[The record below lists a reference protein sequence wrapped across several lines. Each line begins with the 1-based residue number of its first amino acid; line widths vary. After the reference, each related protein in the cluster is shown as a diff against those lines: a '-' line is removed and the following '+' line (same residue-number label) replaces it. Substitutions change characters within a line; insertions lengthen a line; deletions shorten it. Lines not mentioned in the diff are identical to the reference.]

1 MRSHYLEE
9 EEGALELNKAIRGF
23 DLLREYIPNTVMAE
37 IGGGKGFGSSNCYSN
52 SNSYS
57 NGNTSNSSGS
67 MGNGPASTVMQNPW
81 LPQQQG
87 MVPFQEVSSSSSC
100 SSEKATP
107 VTADGESEDSG
118 LFSDIVL
125 KYINDML
132 MNEDMEDRKCMY
144 QECSALQ
151 ATAKPFYD
159 ILGEN
164 YPENCPPRPLEPP
177 SSQNQLYN
185 EGLGVDEIRD
195 SGINDNG
202 WIGNLFDISRGLESP
217 LSTKFSTDYSSQMS
231 FSSSGSSTVLDGLP
245 ESPIYEMSLRE
256 LFSETEQSFGSAS
269 GEFDDA
275 LYSYQLARENNV
287 DRELS
292 EVLYI
297 NQLMAR
303 ENNLGAQLVK
313 ERFWRVPKQESDFEF
328 KLEKIEEG
336 GGGVVGV
343 GVNTQHS
350 IGVHSDDGSGSM
362 QRRHKNTH
370 REDLDLEDRQSNKH
384 SAVFPEHVI
393 RTEKF
398 DEVLLCQGKNGR
410 NFSVIQKEVL
420 QKGVQKSLQDGS
432 VKGGTQNGKSRGK
445 KQGKKEVVDLRTLLV
460 HCAQAVA
467 TDDHRGAN
475 EILKQIRQHASPH
488 GDGSQRMAHYFAES
502 LVARLSGT
510 GGRLYTIGSS
520 NRPSAAEILKAYHLH
535 LAATPFKK
543 VSHFLSNQT
552 ILQLAENATRLHIV
566 DFGVLYGFQWPCLI
580 QTLANRPSGPPKLR
594 ITGIDFPQ
602 PGFRPTER
610 IEETGRRLADYAKS
624 FGVPFEYHAIACKWE
639 NLDIADLNLRSDELL
654 VVNCMYRLRNL
665 MDETVVVESPRNIVL
680 NKIRSMNPSVFIQ
693 GVING
698 AYSAPFFITRF
709 REALFHFSA
718 LYDALENTI
727 PRDHPERICLEKE
740 VMGREILNVVACE
753 GLERIERPETYKQW
767 QVRTKRAGFVQ
778 LPLNRSL
785 FTRAREKLKVLY
797 HKDFG
802 VDEDGNW
809 LLLGW
814 KGRITMALSTWRPQ
828 S

>member
-9 EEGALELNKAIRGF
+9 EEAALELNKVIRSF
-23 DLLREYIPNTVMAE
+23 DPPTNYISNTIMAE
-37 IGGGKGFGSSNCYSN
+37 KGGGKGFSSSNSYSN
-52 SNSYS
+52 SNSNS
-57 NGNTSNSSGS
+57 NSNDSNSSGS
-67 MGNGPASTVMQNPW
+67 IGNDPASTVAQEPW

-87 MVPFQEVSSSSSC
+87 VVPFQEGSSSSSC

-107 VTADGESEDSG
+107 LAADGESEDSE

-164 YPENCPPRPLEPP
+164 YPPHPSEP
-177 SSQNQLYN
+177 SFSQNQLYN
-185 EGLGVDEIRD
+185 EGLGVDDIRNN
-195 SGINDNG
+195 GIEDRG
-202 WIGNLFDISRGLESP
+202 FIGNLFDISRGLESP
-217 LSTKFSTDYSSQMS
+217 VSANFSTDYSSQLS
-231 FSSSGSSTVLDGLP
+231 FSSSGSSTVMDGFP
-245 ESPIYEMSLRE
+245 ESPIYEMSLPE
-256 LFSETEQSFGSAS
+256 LFSETEQSFGSVS
-269 GEFDDA
+269 REVEDA

-287 DRELS
+287 DREFN
-292 EVLYI
+292 EAFYI
-297 NQLMAR
+297 NQVMAR
-303 ENNLGAQLVK
+303 ENNLGARLGK

-336 GGGVVGV
+336 GSGGVGEGV
-343 GVNTQHS
+343 GVTTQQN
-350 IGVHSDDGSGSM
+350 IGVHSDDANGSK
-362 QRRHKNTH
+362 QQRHKNPH

-420 QKGVQKSLQDGS
+420 QNGVQKSPQDGS
-432 VKGGTQNGKSRGK
+432 VKGGTQSGKSRGK

-467 TDDHRGAN
+467 TDDNRGAN

-488 GDGSQRMAHYFAES
+488 GDGSQRLAHYFVES
-502 LVARLSGT
+502 LEARLSGT
-510 GGRLYTIGSS
+510 GGRLYTIVSS
-520 NRPSAAEILKAYHLH
+520 NRPSAAEILKAYHLY

-543 VSHFLSNQT
+543 ISHFLSNQT
-552 ILQLAENATRLHIV
+552 ILRLAENATRLHIV

-580 QTLANRPSGPPKLR
+580 QNLANRPGGPPKLR

-602 PGFRPTER
+602 PGFRPAER

-624 FGVPFEYHAIACKWE
+624 FGVPFEYQAIAAKWE

-665 MDETVVVESPRNIVL
+665 MDETVIVESPRNIVL
-680 NKIRSMNPSVFIQ
+680 NKIRSMNPSLYIQ
-693 GVING
+693 GVVNG

-709 REALFHFSA
+709 REALFHYSA
-718 LYDALENTI
+718 LFDALETTI

-740 VMGREILNVVACE
+740 LLGREILNVVACE
-753 GLERIERPETYKQW
+753 GLERVERPETYKQW

-778 LPLNRSL
+778 LPLNRSI
-785 FTRAREKLKVLY
+785 FSKAREKLKSLY

-814 KGRITMALSTWRPQ
+814 KGRIIMAISTWRP
-828 S
+828 